1 MTPRSQLIEKSLG
14 CLNFGIASMIPAIGF
29 FLAPLA
35 LGRFRFVIVN
45 TNDRWN
51 PARFQLYF
59 GAVLAVASILLH
71 ALAGFF
77 IYIQIV
83 RTYLNF

>member
-1 MTPRSQLIEKSLG
+1 MITRSQLIEKSLG
-14 CLNFGIASMIPAIGF
+14 CFNFGMASMIPAIGF
-29 FLAPLA
+29 FLAAIA
-35 LGRFRFVIVN
+35 LGRFRFVVVN

-59 GAVLAVASILLH
+59 GALLAVASILLH
-71 ALAGFF
+71 ALGGFF